1 MTKNTNVLF
10 IWDVPD
16 RLKEY
21 LTSNLKTLTQV
32 KLLFPSPANEEL
44 FLDLAPEA
52 DIIVGWRPTKK
63 LLEMADK
70 LTLFINPGAGI
81 KHHIEPFRELNRS
94 RTVLLANGHGNTYF
108 TAQHVVALLL
118 TLMNKVVCHHN
129 WMKAGQWRKGDEDA
143 RSIPLRFR
151 KVGLLGYG
159 HINQKVHQFLAG
171 FNVEFSILRRDWK
184 KQTND
189 LPIPAKKYV
198 SADLHSFL
206 TEIDI
211 LIVAVPETSATI
223 GLIQMDELRLLGAE
237 GLIVNVSRGPV
248 IDEAS
253 LFTALKEKIIAGAA
267 IDVWYN
273 YRPEPDEEGK
283 KYPFSKPFH
292 ILDNIVLSPHRGASP
307 MNDLLRWNEVI
318 ENIRRFATG
327 KKSFINIVNLENEY

>member
-1 MTKNTNVLF
+1 MAKNTTVLF

-16 RLKEY
+16 RLKDY
-21 LTSNLKTLTQV
+21 LTTNLKTFSSV
-32 KLLFPSPANEEL
+32 KLLFPSPASEEV
-44 FLDLAPEA
+44 FLELAPEA
-52 DIIVGWRPTKK
+52 DIIVGWQPTKE
-63 LLEMADK
+63 LLETAEK

-81 KHHIEPFRELNRS
+81 RHHIEPFRALNRS

-108 TAQHVVALLL
+108 TAQHAVALLL

-129 WMKAGQWRKGDEDA
+129 WMKEGQWRKGDTDA

-159 HINQKVHQFLAG
+159 HINHKVHQFLSG

-184 KQTND
+184 KQTSK
-189 LPIPAKKYV
+189 LLIPAKKYV
-198 SADLHSFL
+198 PADLHSFL
-206 TEIDI
+206 SEIDI

-237 GLIVNVSRGPV
+237 GLIVNVSRGSV

-267 IDVWYN
+267 IDVWYD

-283 KYPFSKPFH
+283 KYPYSKPFH
-292 ILDNIVLSPHRGASP
+292 TLDNIVLSPHRGASP

-318 ENIRRFATG
+318 ENIRCFATG
-327 KKSFINIVNLENEY
+327 NKRFLNIVNLENEY